1 MVQPKYSPEEAL
13 NKIKLM
19 MNYDSSTTLRENQE
33 KIKSLIKEDD
43 VDTDTEKSVV
53 KILSACSSRPEAEGT
68 IDAASIAS
76 AFNRAFNFQTLGFM
90 GGTDDSLWRTQA
102 GLMKK
107 GNLDDLCNVN
117 REFEDLGY
125 GDFAKKLIDELDDET
140 YRLYRFIN
148 NMVTPNINIYELT
161 SSRGKKIK
169 ASNELVKEIIVHLE
183 RIFNC
188 SGYKFFNLKLIDQIV
203 YYENPRGKE
212 LESFNFSSD
221 VTYHNKSI
229 GSVVINIESFLRE
242 DKFYQNHM
250 KSGYLTIT
258 NIRLT
263 NRIHPN
269 GVNKEKKIVSGYKL
283 EYSLS
288 PSRNQSKINKPINP
302 TKNQHQAIERNN
314 KNMTKMNESFNNH
327 FVPRENF
334 DELFIR
340 PQSNSEAFMN
350 DTDNSLIPTIDEIS
364 SEEYS

>member
-1 MVQPKYSPEEAL
+1 MNMI
-13 NKIKLM
+13 NKILILVIMIFVINHLM
-19 MNYDSSTTLRENQE
+19 NGQILNTIKGLFTSCNTEKFIGATYTNKKGVYSNVPQVPYDSQ
-33 KIKSLIKEDD
+33 K
-43 VDTDTEKSVV
+43 
-53 KILSACSSRPEAEGT
+53 
-68 IDAASIAS
+68 
-76 AFNRAFNFQTLGFM
+76 
-90 GGTDDSLWRTQA
+90 
-102 GLMKK
+102 
-107 GNLDDLCNVN
+107 
-117 REFEDLGY
+117 
-125 GDFAKKLIDELDDET
+125 DFAYINQNDIDELDDET

-188 SGYKFFNLKLIDQIV
+188 SGYKFSNLKLLDQIV

-250 KSGYLTIT
+250 KSGFLAIT
-258 NIRLT
+258 NIRLA

-283 EYSLS
+283 EYSMS
-288 PSRNQSKINKPINP
+288 PSRNQSKINKPIHP
-302 TKNQHQAIERNN
+302 TKNQHQAIEKNN
-314 KNMTKMNESFNNH
+314 KMMTKMNESFKNH

-340 PQSNSEAFMN
+340 PQTNTEAFMN

>member
-1 MVQPKYSPEEAL
+1 MI
-13 NKIKLM
+13 NKILILVIIVFVI
-19 MNYDSSTTLRENQE
+19 NYLTNGQILNTIQDLFKSSN
-33 KIKSLIKEDD
+33 
-43 VDTDTEKSVV
+43 TEKF
-53 KILSACSSRPEAEGT
+53 IGAT
-68 IDAASIAS
+68 YT
-76 AFNRAFNFQTLGFM
+76 N
-90 GGTDDSLWRTQA
+90 
-102 GLMKK
+102 KK
-107 GNLDDLCNVN
+107 GVYSNVPQVPYESQ
-117 REFEDLGY
+117 R
-125 GDFAKKLIDELDDET
+125 DFAYINQNDIDELDDET

-188 SGYKFFNLKLIDQIV
+188 SGYKFSNLKLMDQIV

-221 VTYHNKSI
+221 VSYHNKSI
-229 GSVVINIESFLRE
+229 GSIIINIESFLRE

-258 NIRLT
+258 NIRLA

-269 GVNKEKKIVSGYKL
+269 GINKEKKIVSAYKL
-283 EYSLS
+283 ESS
-288 PSRNQSKINKPINP
+288 PRNQSRIKNPINP
-302 TKNQHQAIERNN
+302 NKNQLQAIERNN
-314 KNMTKMNESFNNH
+314 KNNTKMNESFNNH

>member
-1 MVQPKYSPEEAL
+1 MNMI
-13 NKIKLM
+13 NKILILVIIIFVINHLM
-19 MNYDSSTTLRENQE
+19 NGQILNTL
-33 KIKSLIKEDD
+33 KGLFTAS
-43 VDTDTEKSVV
+43 DTEKFIGS
-53 KILSACSSRPEAEGT
+53 T
-68 IDAASIAS
+68 YT
-76 AFNRAFNFQTLGFM
+76 N
-90 GGTDDSLWRTQA
+90 
-102 GLMKK
+102 KK
-107 GNLDDLCNVN
+107 GVHSNVPQVPYDSQ
-117 REFEDLGY
+117 R
-125 GDFAKKLIDELDDET
+125 DFAYINQNDIDELDDET

-188 SGYKFFNLKLIDQIV
+188 SGYKFSNLKLMDQIV

-212 LESFNFSSD
+212 LESFNFSSN

-250 KSGYLTIT
+250 KSGFLTIT

-288 PSRNQSKINKPINP
+288 PSRNQSRINKPINP

-314 KNMTKMNESFNNH
+314 KNMTKMNEEFNNH
-327 FVPRENF
+327 FVPKENF

>member
-1 MVQPKYSPEEAL
+1 MNMI
-13 NKIKLM
+13 NKILILVIIVFVI
-19 MNYDSSTTLRENQE
+19 NYLTNGQILNTIQDLFKSSN
-33 KIKSLIKEDD
+33 
-43 VDTDTEKSVV
+43 TEKF
-53 KILSACSSRPEAEGT
+53 IGAT
-68 IDAASIAS
+68 YT
-76 AFNRAFNFQTLGFM
+76 N
-90 GGTDDSLWRTQA
+90 
-102 GLMKK
+102 KK
-107 GNLDDLCNVN
+107 GVYSNVPQVPYESQ
-117 REFEDLGY
+117 R
-125 GDFAKKLIDELDDET
+125 DFAYINQNDIDELDDET

-188 SGYKFFNLKLIDQIV
+188 SGYKFSNLKLMDQIV

-221 VTYHNKSI
+221 VSYHNKSI
-229 GSVVINIESFLRE
+229 GSIIINIESFLRE

-258 NIRLT
+258 NIRLA

-269 GVNKEKKIVSGYKL
+269 GINKEKKIVSAYKL
-283 EYSLS
+283 ESS
-288 PSRNQSKINKPINP
+288 PRNQSRIKNPINP
-302 TKNQHQAIERNN
+302 NKNQLQAIERNN
-314 KNMTKMNESFNNH
+314 KNNTKMNESFNNH

>member
-1 MVQPKYSPEEAL
+1 MNMV
-13 NKIKLM
+13 NKILILVIIIFVINHLTNGQILNTIKGLFTGC
-19 MNYDSSTTLRENQE
+19 NTEKFIGATYTNKKGVYSNVPQVPYDSQR
-33 KIKSLIKEDD
+33 
-43 VDTDTEKSVV
+43 
-53 KILSACSSRPEAEGT
+53 
-68 IDAASIAS
+68 
-76 AFNRAFNFQTLGFM
+76 
-90 GGTDDSLWRTQA
+90 
-102 GLMKK
+102 
-107 GNLDDLCNVN
+107 
-117 REFEDLGY
+117 
-125 GDFAKKLIDELDDET
+125 DFAYINQNDIDELDDET

-161 SSRGKKIK
+161 ASRGKKIK

-188 SGYKFFNLKLIDQIV
+188 SGYKFSNLKLMDQIV

-221 VTYHNKSI
+221 VSYHGKSI

-250 KSGYLTIT
+250 KSGFLTIT
-258 NIRLT
+258 NIRLA

-269 GVNKEKKIVSGYKL
+269 GVNKEKKIVSAYKL
-283 EYSLS
+283 ESSMS
-288 PSRNQSKINKPINP
+288 PSRNQSRIKPTNP
-302 TKNQHQAIERNN
+302 TRNQQQAIEKNN
-314 KNMTKMNESFNNH
+314 KNINKMNESFNNH

-364 SEEYS
+364 EEEYS